1 MKMRKKIPKK
11 TPYLGLNAIPSSY
24 LGISRTSPLPTI
36 WAIRLR
42 RLLLYSLKSS
52 LRNDHP
58 VLSQPMLR
66 SVGIPK
72 SPTWPFR
79 RTLHL
84 LPILDLIFLHR
95 LISPFVN
102 FHISHQ
108 LKMLLPIRRL
118 LMESLHEKYGA
129 GSKTILMRFWKV
141 FGLFVSTS
149 SRCIYERSGR
159 IWMATTARLYMLLP

>member
-1 MKMRKKIPKK
+1 MKMRKRILR
-11 TPYLGLNAIPSSY
+11 THYLGLNAIPSSY
-24 LGISRTSPLPTI
+24 RGILRTSPLPMI
-36 WAIRLR
+36 WAIRHL
-42 RLLLYSLKSS
+42 RLLLCSLKSS

-66 SVGIPK
+66 SVGILK

-84 LPILDLIFLHR
+84 LPTLDLILLHR

-108 LKMLLPIRRL
+108 LKTLLPIRRL
-118 LMESLHEKYGA
+118 LMESLHEKYGV

-141 FGLFVSTS
+141 FGLFVLTS
-149 SRCIYERSGR
+149 SRCIYEPSG
-159 IWMATTARLYMLLP
+159 